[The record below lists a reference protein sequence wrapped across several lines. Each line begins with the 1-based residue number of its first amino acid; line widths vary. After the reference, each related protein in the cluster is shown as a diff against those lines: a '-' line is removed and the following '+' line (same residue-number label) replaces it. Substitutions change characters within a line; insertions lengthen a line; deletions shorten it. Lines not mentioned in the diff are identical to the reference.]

1 MKTRYILSL
10 AIVSSALLCSAA
22 GAATH
27 GDTNG
32 DGRLSLT
39 EFQTVT
45 LKRLMRADKDAD
57 GKLSLQEWLARPTA
71 AKAKNDPTKQ
81 FNRLDANKD
90 SQLDTAEIEELAKR
104 RFAALDKNA
113 DGSITDGEQPS
124 RKRAPTNSDGAAG
137 DGSDGAAMDS
147 DQEAPEAGQQ
157 SAK

>member
-1 MKTRYILSL
+1 
-10 AIVSSALLCSAA
+10 LLCPAA
-22 GAATH
+22 GAATR

-45 LKRLMRADKDAD
+45 QKRLMHADKDAD
-57 GKLSLQEWLARPTA
+57 GKLSLQEWLARPAA

-90 SQLDTAEIEELAKR
+90 SQLDAAEIEELAKR

-113 DGSITDGEQPS
+113 DGSITDEEQPS
-124 RKRAPTNSDGAAG
+124 RKGAPKNPDGTAE

-147 DQEAPEAGQQ
+147 NEEAPETGQQ